1 MEEPQVTTIWEQ
13 YQKGKD
19 YLSAKSYYG
28 QLKKNYNFYTGNQWG
43 EESKKL
49 AGPMPIDNI
58 IQPIVD
64 YKVGV
69 VSQNNMS
76 MIFTSDN
83 TSDDDLNE
91 LEGGINFKQ
100 VADETMELLNV
111 SANKFIEKNNLETEM
126 WNYNEDNCI
135 DGIVSMY
142 LYKDKDDEIAEE
154 VNANNIFFSDE
165 NEPNIQNQEYIIIT
179 FRRPVEQVIAEARQN
194 GLSENEIALIGKDND
209 TDEQI
214 ANPNEVDTEKGKVLC
229 ILKLYKKNT
238 SIPIKEMQEITDE
251 LGNTKEEEVITGKE
265 NKTTVHM
272 VKSTKNVIYVK
283 ETDLRLNLYPI
294 AKMFWKRERNNAR
307 GRGEPHDKIK
317 NQIEINK
324 TLARR
329 DLAITMTAYP
339 KLVYLKE
346 KISNPNALDK
356 IGVGIAVQGQSVQE
370 VKNAIDYLRPVQISP
385 DAKQFSDEL
394 RQNTKDNA
402 SANDNALGNINAGT
416 TSGRTVIAIRD
427 ASVVPINIHVTRLKK
442 FYEDIA
448 NILFDFWQNT
458 NPAGKRIVLKDKDD
472 NGNEI
477 TKVKILNQELLKRL
491 KVSTKVEVAPT
502 DPYSLYAQETM
513 WENLFVSGNIDFEEY
528 VSGLPNNTRSNK
540 SKLQELLI
548 KRKEKEEE
556 IRRIESDMKMEQ
568 QQVSQ
573 VSQEIT
579 TNDEIDNISNG
590 IHYQQKQFLGGDER
604 EV

>member
-1 MEEPQVTTIWEQ
+1 MEELKVTTIWEQ

-19 YLSAKSYYG
+19 YLSSKSYYD
-28 QLKKNYNFYTGNQWG
+28 QLKKNYNFYIGEQWG

-49 AGPMPIDNI
+49 SMPMPTDNI

-83 TSDDDLNE
+83 TSDDDLKE
-91 LEGGINFKQ
+91 LEDGTNFKQ
-100 VADETMELLNV
+100 VADETMDLLNV

-126 WNYNEDNCI
+126 WSYNEDNCI
-135 DGIVSMY
+135 DGVVAMY
-142 LYKDKDDEIAEE
+142 IYKDKEDEIAEE
-154 VNANNIFFSDE
+154 INGNNIFFSDE
-165 NEPNIQNQEYIIIT
+165 NESNIQNQEYIITT
-179 FRRPVEQVIAEARQN
+179 FRRPVEQVIAEARDN
-194 GLSENEIALIGKDND
+194 GLSENEIALIGKDTD
-209 TDEQI
+209 TSEQI

-229 ILKLYKKNT
+229 ILKLYKKT
-238 SIPIKEMQEITDE
+238 KEIPIKETKEITDE
-251 LGNTKEEEVITGKE
+251 FGNPKEVEVIIGKE

-272 VKSTKNVIYVK
+272 IKSTKNVIYVK
-283 ETDLRLNLYPI
+283 ETDLQLNLYPI
-294 AKMFWKRERNNAR
+294 AKMYWKRERNNAR
-307 GRGEPHDKIK
+307 GRGEPQDKIK

-339 KLVYLKE
+339 KLVYLKD
-346 KISNPNALDK
+346 KIENPNALDK
-356 IGVGIAVQGQSVQE
+356 VGVAIAVQGQTVQE

-458 NPAGKRIVLKDKDD
+458 NPDGKKIVINHKDD
-472 NGNEI
+472 DGNEI
-477 TKVKILNQELLKRL
+477 TKVEILNQELLKRL

-502 DPYSLYAQETM
+502 DPYSLYAQEQM

-540 SKLQELLI
+540 AKLQELLR
-548 KRKEKEEE
+548 KRKEKESQ
-556 IRRIESDMKMEQ
+556 IRQIESDMKMEQ
-568 QQVSQ
+568 QQVNQ
-573 VSQEIT
+573 VSQERIT
-579 TNDEIDNISNG
+579 DDEIDTISTDIQN
-590 IHYQQKQFLGGDER
+590 QQNQFWGGENN